1 MSSELK
7 NVMENREKGS
17 VYLEFEKNKTKQN
30 NKQSCAHYR

>member
-17 VYLEFEKNKTKQN
+17 VYLEFEKTKQN